1 MVERMGGTMTTMNL
15 LILNWP
21 TILTATAYLIGT
33 IITIRWV
40 LNEGL
45 DK

>member
-1 MVERMGGTMTTMNL
+1 MDKGMGGTMTTMNL

-40 LNEGL
+40 LNGGL